1 MDYLI
6 FESILAGIIFG
17 GILALI
23 VVQELR
29 GLR

>member
-1 MDYLI
+1 MDYLF

-23 VVQELR
+23 SSNEFK
-29 GLR
+29 GPH